1 MFYVVERPLVLNT
14 KAEKILNDEARS
26 RLARLQGVLA
36 ALDTWNEG
44 ALETAVKAFAEADD
58 CKLGAAAQ
66 PLRAALSGSNSS
78 PGIFEVMDILG
89 RRECLDRI
97 ADQTHAA

>member
-1 MFYVVERPLVLNT
+1 MFYVVDRPLALNA

-26 RLARLQGVLA
+26 RLARLQDALSTLDSWSEDAIEA
-36 ALDTWNEG
+36 AVRGFVEAEG
-44 ALETAVKAFAEADD
+44 
-58 CKLGAAAQ
+58 CKLGEAAQ

-89 RRECLDRI
+89 RDEALARV
-97 ADQTHAA
+97 ADQARTI